1 MVTRWVD
8 DSLLDDEGG
17 CVFECGH
24 YIASCFKNS
33 RIRFTSTHLLSKQI
47 DRGVG
52 LTMYDTVGGRN

>member
-24 YIASCFKNS
+24 YIASCFKDKIYFN
-33 RIRFTSTHLLSKQI
+33 T
-47 DRGVG
+47 
-52 LTMYDTVGGRN
+52 LTFKAN